1 MLGYDPPAFCELS
14 YRCLGGGMRGQYI
27 IGYVVNFHSYI
38 LDELF
43 AEPLAQLY
51 KLGPWLVSS
60 WGNNEGCPC
69 RIVSNPDI
77 S

>member
-1 MLGYDPPAFCELS
+1 
-14 YRCLGGGMRGQYI
+14 MRGQYI